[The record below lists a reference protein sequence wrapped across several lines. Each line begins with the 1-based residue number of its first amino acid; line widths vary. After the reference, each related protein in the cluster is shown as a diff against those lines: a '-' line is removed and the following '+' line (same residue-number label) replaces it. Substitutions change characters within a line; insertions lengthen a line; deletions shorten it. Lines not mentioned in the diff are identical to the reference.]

1 MSDIGPPAIDGG
13 ERETLVAFLDYLR
26 ARVLEKLSDIDEGSS
41 RERCV
46 PSGTSLY
53 WLGTHMAAVEI
64 NQFQRVLDG
73 RDEGRLVP
81 PPPPPPENDRMPDV
95 LDRYRAACAESR
107 RILSTFDDLGAMG
120 DGADRRTGDR
130 RTVRW
135 VLTHMIEE
143 TARHAGHLD
152 ILREQ
157 FDGRTGR

>member
-1 MSDIGPPAIDGG
+1 VSDIGPPATDGS

-26 ARVLEKLSDIDEGSS
+26 ERVLEKLADVDDDRARQQSVS
-41 RERCV
+41 
-46 PSGTSLY
+46 SGTSLY

-73 RDEGRLVP
+73 RDENRLVP
-81 PPPPPPENDRMPDV
+81 PPPPQDNDPMPDV
-95 LDRYRAACAESR
+95 LARYRAACGESR
-107 RILSTFDDLGAMG
+107 RILSTFDDLGEMG
-120 DGADRRTGDR
+120 RGVDRRTGDR

-143 TARHAGHLD
+143 TARHAGHID

-157 FDGRTGR
+157 LDGLTGR